1 MAVSA
6 AAVKAAAALLQ
17 DKRTRK
23 SIGTVIG
30 VLAGIII
37 LIIGAFF
44 TIANSLS
51 VGSHDVF
58 GQIFSSGSKV
68 KLDAP
73 EENAKEAEESIR
85 DIKVSFGKIENALQ
99 PVNERLGDQK
109 VDELWVKSVFYALYF
124 EQPQPG
130 DDFYPAFVECFVA
143 KTSPDD
149 SECESPQ
156 TDETV
161 LFTSIGKLTAI
172 DITDETR
179 QKAGECYQEAQA
191 VLNGG

>member
-17 DKRTRK
+17 DKRVRK
-23 SIGTVIG
+23 AIGTIIG
-30 VLAGIII
+30 IIIGIII

-58 GQIFSSGSKV
+58 GQIFSSGSDV

-73 EENAKEAEESIR
+73 EEDVKNAEESIR

-124 EQPQPG
+124 KQPQPG
-130 DDFYPAFVECFVA
+130 DDFYPAFIECFVT
-143 KTSPDD
+143 KTSSDD
-149 SECESPQ
+149 SECEAPQ
-156 TDETV
+156 ADEAV
-161 LFTSIGKLTAI
+161 LLASIGQLTAI

-179 QKAGECYQEAQA
+179 QKAEDCYQDAKV
-191 VLNGG
+191 VLTSR